1 MFSAIRESLLNASR
15 TNTQF
20 FLRFVNLLLNDATY
34 VLDEAL
40 SKFPKIHD
48 LQIEL
53 AQTPSTLTAE
63 QRTSKEEELATAES
77 QATSYM
83 QLTNET
89 VSMMKLFTGNL
100 STSFTMPEIVDRVAA
115 MVDYTLD
122 TIVGPKSANLKVEN
136 AKKYQFDPKL
146 LLSEFVDIYLNL
158 SVSESFID
166 AVARDGRSYKPSNFD
181 SATRILTR
189 HALKSSEDITRW
201 EKLKNRFKIAK
212 ELEDQDEE
220 DLGDAPDEYLDPI
233 MASLM
238 IDPVILPTSKVTVDR
253 STIMSHLLSDP
264 LDPFNRQPLKIEEVI
279 DNGALKEE
287 IDKWRDGKRAAAKT
301 ARLDAMDTS

>member
-1 MFSAIRESLLNASR
+1 
-15 TNTQF
+15 
-20 FLRFVNLLLNDATY
+20 
-34 VLDEAL
+34 
-40 SKFPKIHD
+40 
-48 LQIEL
+48 
-53 AQTPSTLTAE
+53 
-63 QRTSKEEELATAES
+63 
-77 QATSYM
+77 M

-100 STSFTMPEIVDRVAA
+100 SASFTMPEIVDRVAA

-166 AVARDGRSYKPSNFD
+166 AVARDGRSYKPANFD

-189 HALKSSEDITRW
+189 HSLKSSEDIARW
-201 EKLKNRFKIAK
+201 EQLKLRFKIAK

-220 DLGDAPDEYLDPI
+220 DLGDAPDEYNDPI
-233 MASLM
+233 MATLM
-238 IDPVILPTSKVTVDR
+238 EDPVTLPTSRVTVDR
-253 STIMSHLLSDP
+253 STIMSHLLSDQ
-264 LDPFNRQPLKIEEVI
+264 LDPFNRQPLKIEEVV
-279 DNGALKEE
+279 DNKELRDE
-287 IDKWRDGKRAAAKT
+287 IRAWRDGKRAEAKKR
-301 ARLDAMDTS
+301 RLESAMDTSS